1 MTGWIDG
8 VMVALILTNL
18 ALLGSSRIT
27 ACVRIIALQG
37 VVLGLLPILAGDEP
51 TLRLALLTTA
61 TVGLKGIVF
70 PWLLL
75 RAMRKADIQREVEP
89 YVGYILSV
97 MVGLISL
104 GVSVWL
110 AHRLPL
116 PGPMAGTLALPV
128 SLFMI
133 FVGLFTICSRRKA
146 ISQILGYIVMENGM
160 YAFGAVALDE
170 VPTLVEL
177 GVLLDIFVAV
187 FVMGVAIY
195 HIRREFDHMDVDQLD
210 TLKG

>member
-1 MTGWIDG
+1 MSGWIDS

-18 ALLGSSRIT
+18 ALLGTSRIT
-27 ACVRIIALQG
+27 VCIRIIALQG
-37 VVLGLLPILAGDEP
+37 VVLGALPILSGAEL
-51 TLRLALLTTA
+51 TLRLALLTIA
-61 TVGLKGIVF
+61 TVLLKGVVF

-75 RAMRKADIQREVEP
+75 RAMRKAEIQREVEP

-97 MVGLISL
+97 MVGLLSL
-104 GVSVWL
+104 AGSVWL
-110 AHRLPL
+110 AQRLPL

-146 ISQILGYIVMENGM
+146 ISQILGYIVVENGM
-160 YAFGAVALDE
+160 YAFGAVILDE
-170 VPTLVEL
+170 VPALVEL
-177 GVLLDIFVAV
+177 GVLLDVFVAV
-187 FVMGVAIY
+187 FVMGVATY

-210 TLKG
+210 SLKG

>member
-1 MTGWIDG
+1 MSSWIDG
-8 VMVALILTNL
+8 VMVVLILTNL
-18 ALLGSSRIT
+18 ALLGTSRIT
-27 ACVRIIALQG
+27 VCIRIIALQG
-37 VVLGLLPILAGDEP
+37 VVLGTLPMLAGEEV

-61 TVGLKGIVF
+61 TVLLKGVVF

-75 RAMRKADIQREVEP
+75 RAMRKAEIQREVEP

-97 MVGLISL
+97 MVGLLSL
-104 GVSVWL
+104 GGSVWL
-110 AHRLPL
+110 AQGLPL

-128 SLFMI
+128 ALFMI

-146 ISQILGYIVMENGM
+146 ISQILGYIVVENGM
-160 YAFGAVALDE
+160 YAFGAVILDE

-177 GVLLDIFVAV
+177 GVLLDVFVAV